1 MKTFSMQ
8 HRTPLV
14 AVIVFFACDTQP
26 NGSIL
31 APSFSAFD
39 NSEWSAAVNL
49 GPEVNSPFADNN
61 PTLSTDELTMYFASD
76 RPGGLGLVDIWVTRR
91 ASLDS
96 PWETPVNLGAPV
108 NSPFIDGAPA
118 LSSDGHLLFF
128 HSNRTGTAGG
138 NDIWLTRRSGFTG
151 DDDWDVPIA
160 LGADV
165 NTDDDEQ
172 GPDYT
177 VSAGG
182 GAIYFNRGN
191 QALARS
197 DLYYAEVGRD
207 GRTGGPAVPITELND
222 PIFNDAAPTVRTDGK
237 EILFWSSRA
246 TGGAIADI
254 WVSTRQSLQESW
266 SPPQNVGAPVSS
278 PVNDLHPELSHDS
291 RTLYFSTNRP
301 GGSGGQDLWM
311 ATRTPSGN

>member
-14 AVIVFFACDTQP
+14 AVIVLFACDTQP
-26 NGSIL
+26 NGPIL
-31 APSFSAFD
+31 APSLSSFA
-39 NSEWSAAVNL
+39 NSEWSAPVNL
-49 GPEVNSPFADNN
+49 GSEINSPFADNN
-61 PTLSTDELTMYFASD
+61 PTLSSDELTMYFASD

-128 HSNRTGTAGG
+128 HSNRTGSAGG
-138 NDIWLTRRSGFTG
+138 NDIWLARRSGSTG
-151 DDDWDVPIA
+151 DDGWDVPIA
-160 LGADV
+160 LGPDV
-165 NTDDDEQ
+165 NTSDDEQ

-182 GAIYFNRGN
+182 GAVYFNRGA
-191 QALARS
+191 QAVGRS
-197 DLYYAEVGRD
+197 DLYYAEVGHD
-207 GRTGGPAVPITELND
+207 GRTGGPAVAITELND
-222 PIFNDAAPTVRTDGK
+222 PTSNDAAPTVRTDGK
-237 EILFWSSRA
+237 EILFWSARA
-246 TGGAIADI
+246 SGGVTADM
-254 WVSTRQSLQESW
+254 WVSTRQNPHESW
-266 SPPQNVGAPVSS
+266 SPPQSLGVPMNS

-301 GGSGGQDLWM
+301 GGFGGQDLWM
-311 ATRTPSGN
+311 STRTPSGN